1 MSVSYGSILT
11 SGPPRLRGWLH
22 AGIFPLSVAAG
33 AALVAV
39 ADTASARISCA
50 VYAATAALLFGVS
63 ALYHRGRWSPR
74 ATRLLR
80 RLDHASIFLIIAGT
94 YTPFA
99 VLLLDGSAQ
108 LVLLSVVWVG
118 ALAGSTFRILWL
130 GAPRWLYTATYIA
143 LGWTAAFFVP
153 AFVTAADLSVLA
165 LAAGGGLLYSAGALV
180 YAIRRPD
187 PWPHWFGYHEV
198 FHACT
203 LAAYV
208 AHYAG
213 VSLLLAGG

>member
-1 MSVSYGSILT
+1 MSVSYSLPGS
-11 SGPPRLRGWLH
+11 PPRLRGWLH
-22 AGIFPLSVAAG
+22 AGIFPLSLGAG
-33 AALVAV
+33 TALVAV
-39 ADTASARISCA
+39 ADTASARISCG

-63 ALYHRGRWSPR
+63 TLYHRGRWSPQ
-74 ATRLLR
+74 ATQLLR

-99 VLLLDGSAQ
+99 VLLLDGSTR
-108 LVLLSVVWVG
+108 LLLLSLVWSG

-130 GAPRWLYTATYIA
+130 GAPRWFYTATYLG

-153 AFVTAADLSVLA
+153 AFVTAADPAVLA
-165 LAAGGGLLYSAGALV
+165 LAAAGGLLYSTGALV
-180 YAIRRPD
+180 YAVRRPD

-213 VSLLLAGG
+213 VALLLAAS